1 MLLLQLVLLDLGA
14 HGSVEYDDPLLES
27 LPQVRPQSV
36 NVYTVKRVRE
46 SYRSRIDSWMMI
58 TSRVFNILQ
67 VF

>member
-1 MLLLQLVLLDLGA
+1 MLLLELVLLDLGA
-14 HGSVEYDDPLLES
+14 HGSVEYDDPLLEG

-36 NVYTVKRVRE
+36 NVYTGKRVRE
-46 SYRSRIDSWMMI
+46 SYRSRIDRFLMI

>member
-14 HGSVEYDDPLLES
+14 HGSVENDDSLLES

-46 SYRSRIDSWMMI
+46 SY
-58 TSRVFNILQ
+58 
-67 VF
+67 

>member
-1 MLLLQLVLLDLGA
+1 MLLLQLVLLDLGP

-27 LPQVRPQSV
+27 LPQVRPKSV

-46 SYRSRIDSWMMI
+46 SYRSRIDRLLMI